1 MRAVI
6 TSKALALCAVAAAV
20 ALSSTASTTV
30 VVDAFAPQHSA
41 AVANSSGRRTTGRQQ
56 PTELAFGIPS
66 FLTPKS
72 DDDDK
77 KAKSAAPKEEEE
89 EKKVGLKG
97 LLQLITAGAGAP
109 FLGDFEGVDKETGNF
124 MFSLEANNLVDE
136 NGQSKQTKMPYFEN
150 GWVDPEDEAKAA
162 KRKAEGFKFPW
173 QQ

>member
-1 MRAVI
+1 MRA
-6 TSKALALCAVAAAV
+6 TEALAPLCAAALLMAV
-20 ALSSTASTTV
+20 CVEAFVPHTGTGSTRLATTK
-30 VVDAFAPQHSA
+30 
-41 AVANSSGRRTTGRQQ
+41 
-56 PTELAFGIPS
+56 LAFGIPS

-72 DDDDK
+72 DDDE
-77 KAKSAAPKEEEE
+77 KADVKEE

-109 FLGDFEGVDKETGNF
+109 FLGDFEGVDEETGNF

-136 NGQSKQTKMPYFEN
+136 NGQSKQTAMPYFEN

-173 QQ
+173 QN